1 VSDFFLFRAAE
12 AHSKCQ
18 NHQKRIRNLFF
29 GGMLVFD
36 FMTGRS
42 SYYSALPVQ
51 TRSKEKKKV
60 KSGGQVLYSLF
71 LFDHKE
77 KKEEVKRCGE
87 KEKGEKKITT
97 KIRLR
102 FLALDRGEISCCC
115 CCPYFQSDGPI
126 HT

>member
-1 VSDFFLFRAAE
+1 
-12 AHSKCQ
+12 
-18 NHQKRIRNLFF
+18 
-29 GGMLVFD
+29 MFD

-42 SYYSALPVQ
+42 SYYSALPVR

-77 KKEEVKRCGE
+77 EKEVKRCGE

-102 FLALDRGEISCCC
+102 FLALERGE
-115 CCPYFQSDGPI
+115 
-126 HT
+126 